1 MRASQLV
8 RAETHTFELNS
19 LHRRP
24 GVAKSRVV
32 KIDEAARTHAMLELV
47 SPTNGPSPRASRE
60 KISVLSERGFS
71 GRALVRRA

>member
-32 KIDEAARTHAMLELV
+32 KIEAARTHAMLELV